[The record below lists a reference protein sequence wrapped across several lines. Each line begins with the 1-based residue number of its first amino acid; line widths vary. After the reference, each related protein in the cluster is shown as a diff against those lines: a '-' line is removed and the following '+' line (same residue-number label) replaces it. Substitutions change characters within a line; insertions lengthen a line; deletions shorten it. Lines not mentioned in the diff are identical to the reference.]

1 MPQRI
6 FPIKS
11 DTACLLK
18 WAWSTV
24 YLGQGTS
31 SSCHRTDQAPIPLDN
46 FASFHNLPNKIAA
59 RQMMQRGEWPQGGC
73 QYCEKIEAANGMSDR
88 MYQLHANHDLDRTPI
103 ELIQDPTTLE
113 VVPTILE
120 VYFNNVC
127 NMACLY
133 CGSNFSSKW
142 EEENTRFGTFDL
154 PRSKNHGSVYIGPI
168 NARGGFGTEFPASP
182 ERGDTYVSIDCMP
195 TQLYKF
201 DGIEWIPVDNQPT
214 FNNSKYEIRLADFWK
229 YLHDKDRYSHIRYYQ
244 ILGGEPFHQK
254 REFDMSLDFWES
266 HPNPELTFN
275 IITNLKVPHKKFC
288 DYIDRFERMVNSGAL
303 KRLQITG
310 SLDAWGP
317 QEEYVR
323 HGLDLREWEKNWEY
337 LLDKPWIEMCVNAA
351 ITGLTIKTLPDLIE
365 RIQIWNK
372 KRSESQSIHFSFM
385 SVMTPQQLVP
395 DIFGSGVFDTDFERL
410 LDVMPNVNANDISA
424 REHMMGIIQQI
435 QTAPRKPEMIE
446 ALKIYLTELD
456 RRRDTDW
463 RPLFPW
469 LDQDWIA

>member
-1 MPQRI
+1 M
-6 FPIKS
+6 
-11 DTACLLK
+11 
-18 WAWSTV
+18 

-142 EEENTRFGTFDL
+142 EEENTRFGTF
-154 PRSKNHGSVYIGPI
+154 NHGGVYIGPI
-168 NARGGFGTEFPASP
+168 IAGFGDKNFHVIAND
-182 ERGDTYVSIDCMP
+182 GKLD
-195 TQLYKF
+195 QL
-201 DGIEWIPVDNQPT
+201 T
-214 FNNSKYEIRLADFWK
+214 SNNSKYEIRLADFWK

-365 RIQIWNK
+365 RIQLWNK

>member
-1 MPQRI
+1 MTQRV

-31 SSCHRTDQAPIPLDN
+31 SSCHRTDQAPIPRDN
-46 FASFHNLPNKIAA
+46 FASFHNLPNKIEA

-73 QYCEKIEAANGMSDR
+73 QYCEKIEKAGGMSDR
-88 MYQLHANHDLDRTPI
+88 QYQLHANHDQDRTPI

-127 NMACLY
+127 NMSCLY

-142 EEENTRFGTFDL
+142 EEENKRFGIFEQGNV
-154 PRSKNHGSVYIGPI
+154 K
-168 NARGGFGTEFPASP
+168 FGHNTESNPDY
-182 ERGDTYVSIDCMP
+182 ERM
-195 TQLYKF
+195 
-201 DGIEWIPVDNQPT
+201 
-214 FNNSKYEIRLADFWK
+214 LADFWH
-229 YLHDKDRYSHIRYYQ
+229 YLEEKNRYKHIRYYQ
-244 ILGGEPFHQK
+244 ILGGEPFYQK
-254 REFDMSLDFWES
+254 EFDQSLDFWES

-288 DYIDRFERMVNSGAL
+288 DYIDRFGRMIKKRGL

-337 LLDKPWIEMCVNAA
+337 LLDKPWAIMCVNAA

-365 RIQIWNK
+365 RINMWNT
-372 KRSESQSIHFSFM
+372 KRPKWNLITFSFM
-385 SVMTPQQLVP
+385 TVMTPPQMVP
-395 DIFGSGVFDTDFERL
+395 AIFGSGVFDEDFKRI
-410 LDVMPNVNANDISA
+410 LDAMAMESEWDKSA

-435 QTAPRKPEMIE
+435 EAGPRNPGMIE
-446 ALKIYLTELD
+446 ELKIYLNEMD
-456 RRRDTDW
+456 RRRGTDW

-469 LDQDWIA
+469 LDQDWYTFKNY

>member
-1 MPQRI
+1 MTQRI

-120 VYFNNVC
+120 VYFTNVC

-142 EEENTRFGTFDL
+142 EEENKRFGKF
-154 PRSKNHGSVYIGPI
+154 KHGSIDIGW
-168 NARGGFGTEFPASP
+168 NN
-182 ERGDTYVSIDCMP
+182 
-195 TQLYKF
+195 
-201 DGIEWIPVDNQPT
+201 EWNPQ
-214 FNNSKYEIRLADFWK
+214 YETMLADFWK

-244 ILGGEPFHQK
+244 ILGGEPFYQK
-254 REFDMSLDFWES
+254 EFDMSMDFWES

-288 DYIDRFERMVNSGAL
+288 NYIDRFGRMVKSGAL

-337 LLDKPWIEMCVNAA
+337 LLDKPWVVMCVNAA
-351 ITGLTIKTLPDLIE
+351 ITGLTIKTLPELIE
-365 RIQIWNK
+365 RINLWNT
-372 KRSESQSIHFSFM
+372 KRAPWNLISFSFM
-385 SVMTPQQLVP
+385 TAMTPPQMVP
-395 DIFGSGVFDTDFERL
+395 DIFGSGVFDKDFKRI
-410 LDVMPNVNANDISA
+410 LDAMPAVEEKDKSA

-435 QTAPRKPEMIE
+435 EAGPRNPAMIE
-446 ALKIYLTELD
+446 ELKVYLTEMD

-463 RPLFPW
+463 RTLFPW